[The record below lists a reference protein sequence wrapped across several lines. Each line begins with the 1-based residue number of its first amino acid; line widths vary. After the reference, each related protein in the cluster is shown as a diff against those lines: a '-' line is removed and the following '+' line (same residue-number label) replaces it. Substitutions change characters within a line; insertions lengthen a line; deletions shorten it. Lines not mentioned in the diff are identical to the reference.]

1 MQECIELFG
10 LIKQEK
16 YCEHAKNRSYFAPHF
31 CLFYTVK
38 TLGVK
43 SNNTIWAQKSTLF
56 THYDATRGNNKVI
69 LVGAG
74 LCG

>member
-56 THYDATRGNNKVI
+56 TH
-69 LVGAG
+69 
-74 LCG
+74 